1 MSNVNI
7 NNINTNN
14 IENYDY
20 IIIGGGMS
28 GLSQMAF
35 LNKLSSNTYIVVI
48 ERKKGL
54 FGRIFTSYLKH
65 NNKSIHFENNA
76 MIEILF

>member
-1 MSNVNI
+1 
-7 NNINTNN
+7 
-14 IENYDY
+14 
-20 IIIGGGMS
+20 MS